1 MQNKAKMIIKKT
13 KCFNSMEI
21 APRQKPITPQ
31 CEAQIIGFNYDEIV
45 PPWEKIVAQ
54 RRKNKKSFKVL

>member
-1 MQNKAKMIIKKT
+1 MQ
-13 KCFNSMEI
+13 I